1 MAISRSVILKIN
13 YEDKIYELKVV
24 KLIDEKGLS
33 ALNVEDKILYANI
46 NTVNNIKKIET
57 GKFETLYI
65 DVSDDSNIKEFQ
77 EDLKD
82 NNENYIIKQLID
94 AEAIKDQCTM
104 ASSLMT
110 MIVVMST
117 IMIFFVISSLNK
129 IIIAERT
136 PVIGTFRSVGATK
149 HKMNLI
155 LIIENAV
162 YGLFGGIIGSILG
175 YILKSKASGILF
187 LQQQTI

>member
-1 MAISRSVILKIN
+1 M
-13 YEDKIYELKVV
+13 
-24 KLIDEKGLS
+24 
-33 ALNVEDKILYANI
+33 EDKILYANI